1 MIKNERQ
8 YKITKSHLIRFE
20 CVLADLDQ
28 AASEVGRSAS
38 SLEKQAI
45 EHQADELR
53 DQIFVY
59 EQLQSGQVTSLQGG
73 SLAELP
79 DLLIKARI
87 GKKLS
92 QKQMAKL
99 LGLKEQQIQRYEA
112 EDYSRTSFARLV
124 DVAAALDVDFEIEMA
139 FARDQARIVRHDAVD
154 DRHTIL
160 VDVPHS
166 VGDAIDP

>member
-8 YKITKSHLIRFE
+8 YKITKSHLNRFE
-20 CVLADLDQ
+20 CVLAELDQ
-28 AASEVGRSAS
+28 AGSEVRGSAS

-45 EHQADELR
+45 EHQTNELR
-53 DQIFVY
+53 DQIFEY
-59 EQLQSGQVTSLQGG
+59 EQLQSGLVTSLHGV

-124 DVAAALDVDFEIEMA
+124 DVAAALGVDFEIEMA
-139 FARDQARIVRHDAVD
+139 LERDQARIVQHDAMD
-154 DRHTIL
+154 DRDPIL
-160 VDVPHS
+160 VEVPHS
-166 VGDAIDP
+166 VGDAI

>member
-8 YKITKSHLIRFE
+8 YKITKSHLNRFE
-20 CVLADLDQ
+20 CALAELDQ
-28 AASEVGRSAS
+28 AGSEVGRSAS

-53 DQIFVY
+53 DQIFEY

-87 GKKLS
+87 GKRLS

-124 DVAAALDVDFEIEMA
+124 DVAAALDVDFELQMA
-139 FARDQARIVRHDAVD
+139 LERNQPGLADNGAAD
-154 DRHTIL
+154 DGHPIL
-160 VDVPHS
+160 VDVPRS
-166 VGDAIDP
+166 VGDAI